1 MKPIARLSLFTAG
14 AVSATQAAAHV
25 STIEHTHSSDATG
38 VAIAGVFMVT
48 LLAVVLIRRTAKAR
62 T

>member
-1 MKPIARLSLFTAG
+1 
-14 AVSATQAAAHV
+14 VSATQDTAHV

-38 VAIAGVFMVT
+38 FAIAGVFIVT

>member
-1 MKPIARLSLFTAG
+1 MKPIARLSLFIAG
-14 AVSATQAAAHV
+14 VVPATQATAHV
-25 STIEHTHSSDATG
+25 STIEHTHGSDATG